1 MFYNILLF
9 GRYQDTGEALFVGAL
24 QGLLIAV
31 FFYGISIYKK
41 KQASKKHIKKKMLS
55 KMKKKK

>member
-31 FFYGISIYKK
+31 FLGHLQKRVDSIA
-41 KQASKKHIKKKMLS
+41 Q
-55 KMKKKK
+55 

>member
-41 KQASKKHIKKKMLS
+41 KQASKNI
-55 KMKKKK
+55 

>member
-31 FFYGISIYKK
+31 FLWHLHLQKETQKNI
-41 KQASKKHIKKKMLS
+41 
-55 KMKKKK
+55 